1 MQSLHAITFLLQS
14 EAEPLD
20 LSISIYGNI
29 SLSQTWL
36 ALLLQTFY
44 LILAWINLNGG
55 KSLKGWMGSAERKK
69 TVWEELPW
77 WPYCSGLCAVSSLF
91 SLSFSKLFSIVYRT
105 SSLENT
111 TSVCLVFFF
120 FFSTTKVTRGASGLL
135 LSFEPFL
142 MTD

>member
-69 TVWEELPW
+69 QFGKNCPD
-77 WPYCSGLCAVSSLF
+77 GLIALVSVL
-91 SLSFSKLFSIVYRT
+91 
-105 SSLENT
+105 
-111 TSVCLVFFF
+111 
-120 FFSTTKVTRGASGLL
+120 
-135 LSFEPFL
+135 
-142 MTD
+142 